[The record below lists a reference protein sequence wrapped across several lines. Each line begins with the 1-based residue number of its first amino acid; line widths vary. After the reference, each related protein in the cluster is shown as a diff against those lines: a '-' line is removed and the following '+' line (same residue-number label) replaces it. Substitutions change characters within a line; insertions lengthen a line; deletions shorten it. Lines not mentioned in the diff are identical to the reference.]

1 MKHIFLL
8 GRCVVLFVSQGHMVF
23 MFVYI
28 YLIQAKTCC
37 MFHAKTL
44 DQGGS
49 ELRDEQVSSTWLK
62 LTALLQSRSR

>member
-1 MKHIFLL
+1 
-8 GRCVVLFVSQGHMVF
+8 MVF